1 MPELVGYDVEISE
14 AATAAMREILPGMAE
29 RTVEGIIAA
38 VPSYSDALTG
48 PMGRTI
54 RGAVE
59 TALGGFVHLASQG
72 GDRAQAPPSAAIDG
86 AYQLGRGEARSGR
99 TVDALLSAY
108 RIGARISWTELSD
121 AAVRAGVDAGT
132 IGQFAGLVFAYIEQL
147 STASL
152 AGHTDELENTG
163 RVRQRLLERLATALV
178 DGSPADVVDAAAD
191 SAQWS
196 RPTTLTAVIT
206 PESQLRSVLAQMP
219 AETLECPADDTG
231 DVLLLV
237 PDVHDRA
244 RQALLRGL
252 ADRHAVVGP
261 ARPWTQVRESVE
273 RARRVRAAGG
283 GPDSE
288 DHLVDLVLGADPAAV
303 RDLRARALAPLDDVR
318 DSSAEKLTETLRSW
332 LRHQGR
338 REAIAEEL
346 FVHPQTVRYRI
357 GRLRELY
364 GDSLEDPDTLLELT
378 LALNAPT

>member
-252 ADRHAVVGP
+252 ADRHAVAGP